1 MADGNPNGDLLTTQG
16 VDASTKATLF
26 RFGLMVVTILLFTLF
41 DRNEMS
47 QGAVVSALVIAA
59 LFACIG
65 AARNRETFC
74 EPALNRWD
82 EMLAYLGLS
91 CLAAVV

>member
-1 MADGNPNGDLLTTQG
+1 MAERNPNGDLLTAQG
-16 VDASTKATLF
+16 VDTSTKATLF
-26 RFGLMVVTILLFTLF
+26 RFGLMVSTILLFTIF
-41 DRNEMS
+41 DRHEMS
-47 QGAVVSALVIAA
+47 QGAVVSALMIAA
-59 LFACIG
+59 LFAFVG

-74 EPALNRWD
+74 GPALNRWD